1 MSLSENSEQPYNLQ
15 LIDKMCR
22 GNNEQIIKLVKIF
35 VDEITQTIEEIN
47 TAFSEKD
54 FSNIKKITHK
64 VKPTLTYFGVAKLEK
79 ELLQIDTM
87 LLQDFDVNELAKKLS
102 NFTNLTTEIVKIIKT
117 DFNLTN

>member
-87 LLQDFDVNELAKKLS
+87 LLQDFDVNELAEKLS